1 MATKT
6 LLVRTGFRFHAVAA
20 IFIGIGTVVR
30 KMLFLMKLLKII
42 TPVEKALPLR
52 CTPSPQN
59 RVGGVGVT
67 VRSIGGKAMRSL
79 LLGAATALGMIFAG
93 SAWAETVRVLTIET
107 NTPGARD
114 YYTNGDESLLRP
126 YYGSGKADSGG
137 ADVRYFSLSR
147 RMRS

>member
-1 MATKT
+1 
-6 LLVRTGFRFHAVAA
+6 
-20 IFIGIGTVVR
+20 
-30 KMLFLMKLLKII
+30 
-42 TPVEKALPLR
+42 
-52 CTPSPQN
+52 
-59 RVGGVGVT
+59 
-67 VRSIGGKAMRSL
+67 MRSL